1 MALPESRLDYV
12 LLKNVIRSDEDVD
25 DYTDVDDDDDDEDD
39 GNRNN
44 SCCLNKILR
53 SKRRERERKHAN
65 RATD

>member
-12 LLKNVIRSDEDVD
+12 LLKNVIRNDEYVD
-25 DYTDVDDDDDDEDD
+25 DFTDVDVDDDDDD

-53 SKRRERERKHAN
+53 RERDR
-65 RATD
+65 